1 MSKSTIPQKLQSAIW
16 ARAGGRCQYRGCNV
30 DLVGDL
36 IAGRRDGLYGFIAH
50 IVADSADGPR
60 GNPVR
65 SPQLAKDLCNL
76 MLMCGRHHKLI
87 DVDQAAEHPEELLL
101 AMKAAHESR
110 IALVAGIDEERSS
123 HVLRFC
129 STIGQNEA
137 LVSKQAIFSAMAP
150 DRFPESDQTID
161 LELLNLAMTDGEQAY
176 WTTQAENLRRQFA
189 AKVSGRIE
197 RQEIRHVSVFALAPQ
212 PLLIELGR
220 LLCDIVPVVTHQRH
234 REPSSWRWARDSKP
248 VTYLTS
254 EPTSQRDGPVV
265 LKLGVSATVTDD
277 RIEAVLGSKPAIWSL
292 SADAPGND
300 IIRHPDDQASYRKLL
315 RGLFDRIKAT
325 HGPAGDL
332 HVFPAVPASLA
343 VETGRVWMPKADLPM
358 LVYDQQPGR
367 GFVPALRIA

>member
-1 MSKSTIPQKLQSAIW
+1 MSKSAIPQKLQSAIW

-50 IVADSADGPR
+50 IVADSVEGPR
-60 GNPVR
+60 GDLIR
-65 SPQLAKDLCNL
+65 SPLLAKDLSNL

-87 DVDQAAEHPEELLL
+87 DLDAAVDHPEGLLL

-110 IALVAGIDEERSS
+110 ITLVAGIDEERSS

-129 STIGQNEA
+129 SNIGQNEA
-137 LVSKQAIFSAMAP
+137 LVSKQSIFSAMAP

-161 LELLNLAMTDGEQAY
+161 LELLNFAMTDGEQAY

-189 AKVSGRIE
+189 VKVSGRIE
-197 RQEIRHVSVFALAPQ
+197 RQEIRHISVFALAPQ

-220 LLCDIVPVVTHQRH
+220 LLCDIVPATTHQRH
-234 REPSSWRWARDSKP
+234 REPSSWRWARDREP
-248 VTYLTS
+248 VTYSMS
-254 EPTSQRDGPVV
+254 EPAGRQEGPVV
-265 LKLGVSATVTDD
+265 LKLGVSGTVTDD
-277 RIEAVLGSKPAIWSL
+277 RIRAVLGGEVAIWSL
-292 SADAPGND
+292 TADDPGND
-300 IIRHPDDQASYRKLL
+300 IVRCPDDQASYRRLL
-315 RGLFDRIKAT
+315 RGLFDRIKAR
-325 HGPAGDL
+325 HGTDHDL
-332 HVFPAVPASLA
+332 HVFPAVPASIA
-343 VETGRVWMPKADLPM
+343 VETGRIWMPKADLPM

>member
-1 MSKSTIPQKLQSAIW
+1 MSKSAIPQKLQSAIW

-60 GNPVR
+60 GDPVR
-65 SPQLAKDLCNL
+65 SAELAKNLSNL

-87 DVDQAAEHPEELLL
+87 DVDAVADHPVELLL

-129 STIGQNEA
+129 ANIGQNEA

-161 LELLNLAMTDGEQAY
+161 LELLNLAMTDGEEAY
-176 WTTQAENLRRQFA
+176 WTTQAENLRRQYK

-197 RQEIRHVSVFALAPQ
+197 RQEIRHISAFALAPQ

-220 LLCDIVPVVTHQRH
+220 LMCDIVPTTAHQRH
-234 REPSSWRWARDSKP
+234 REPSGWRWARDGEP
-248 VTYLTS
+248 VTYSIT
-254 EPTSQRDGPVV
+254 EPTGQSGPVV
-265 LKLGVSATVTDD
+265 LKLGVSATITDD
-277 RIEAVLGSKPAIWSL
+277 RIEAVVGSDAAIWSL
-292 SADAPGND
+292 TADAPGND
-300 IIRHPDDQASYRKLL
+300 IIRRPEDQASYRKHL
-315 RGLFDRIKAT
+315 RELFDRIKAR
-325 HGPAGDL
+325 HGTVSEL

-358 LVYDQQPGR
+358 LIYDQQPSR
-367 GFVPALRIA
+367 GFVPTLRIA

>member
-1 MSKSTIPQKLQSAIW
+1 MSKSAIPQKLQSAIW

-60 GNPVR
+60 GDPVR
-65 SPQLAKDLCNL
+65 SAELAKDLSNL

-87 DVDQAAEHPEELLL
+87 DVDAVADHPTELLL

-129 STIGQNEA
+129 ANIGQNEA
-137 LVSKQAIFSAMAP
+137 LVSKQAVFSAMAP

-161 LELLNLAMTDGEQAY
+161 LELLNLAMTDGEREF
-176 WTTQAENLRRQFA
+176 WTTQVDNLRRQFA

-220 LLCDIVPVVTHQRH
+220 LLGEIVPVATHQRH
-234 REPSSWRWARDSKP
+234 REPASWKWARDSEP
-248 VTYLTS
+248 VAYSTS
-254 EPTSQRDGPVV
+254 APTARNGPVV

-315 RGLFDRIKAT
+315 RGLFDRIKAA

-358 LVYDQQPGR
+358 VVYDQQPGR
-367 GFVPALRIA
+367 GFVRTLRIA

>member
-1 MSKSTIPQKLQSAIW
+1 MSKSSIPQKLQSAIW

-50 IVADSADGPR
+50 IVADSTDGPR
-60 GNPVR
+60 GDPIR
-65 SPQLAKDLCNL
+65 SPQLAKDLSNL

-87 DVDQAAEHPEELLL
+87 DVDQVAEHPEELLL
-101 AMKAAHESR
+101 PMKAAHESR
-110 IALVAGIDEERSS
+110 MALVASIDEERSS

-129 STIGQNEA
+129 ANIGQNEA

-220 LLCDIVPVVTHQRH
+220 LLCDIVPVATHQRH
-234 REPSSWRWARDSKP
+234 REPSSWRWACDSKP
-248 VTYLTS
+248 VTYLSS
-254 EPTSQRDGPVV
+254 EPIGQRDGPVV

-277 RIEAVLGSKPAIWSL
+277 RIEAVLGSEPAIWSL

-300 IIRHPDDQASYRKLL
+300 IVRHPEDQASYRRLL
-315 RGLFDRIKAT
+315 RSLFDRIKAK
-325 HGPAGDL
+325 HGTATEL

-343 VETGRVWMPKADLPM
+343 IETGRVWMPKADLPM

-367 GFVPALRIA
+367 GFVPTLRIA

>member
-1 MSKSTIPQKLQSAIW
+1 MSKSAIPQKLQSAIW
-16 ARAGGRCQYRGCNV
+16 ARAGGRCQYHGCNV

-60 GNPVR
+60 GDPVR
-65 SPQLAKDLCNL
+65 SAELAKDLSNL
-76 MLMCGRHHKLI
+76 MLMCGRHHKFI
-87 DVDQAAEHPEELLL
+87 DVYAVADHPMELLL

-129 STIGQNEA
+129 ANIGQNEA
-137 LVSKQAIFSAMAP
+137 LVSKQAVFSAMAP

-161 LELLNLAMTDGEQAY
+161 LELLNLAMTDGEEAY
-176 WTTQAENLRRQFA
+176 WTTQAENLRRQYK

-197 RQEIRHVSVFALAPQ
+197 RQEIRHISAFALAPQ

-220 LLCDIVPVVTHQRH
+220 LLCDIVPVTTHQRH
-234 REPSSWRWARDSKP
+234 REPSSWRWARDREPVSYSMSKP
-248 VTYLTS
+248 TG
-254 EPTSQRDGPVV
+254 QRDGPVV

-277 RIEAVLGSKPAIWSL
+277 RIKAVLGGEVEIWSL
-292 SADAPGND
+292 TADDPGND
-300 IIRHPDDQASYRKLL
+300 IVRCPDDQASYRRLL
-315 RGLFDRIKAT
+315 RGLFDRIKAK
-325 HGPAGDL
+325 HGTGRDL

>member
-1 MSKSTIPQKLQSAIW
+1 MSKSAIPQKLQSAIW

-50 IVADSADGPR
+50 IVADSVEGPR
-60 GNPVR
+60 GDLIR
-65 SPQLAKDLCNL
+65 SPLLAKDISNL

-87 DVDQAAEHPEELLL
+87 DLDAAVDHPEDLLL

-110 IALVAGIDEERSS
+110 ITLVTGIDEERSS

-129 STIGQNEA
+129 ANIGQNEA

-161 LELLNLAMTDGEQAY
+161 LELLNFAMTDGEQAY

-189 AKVSGRIE
+189 VKVSGRIE
-197 RQEIRHVSVFALAPQ
+197 RQEIRHISVFALAPQ

-220 LLCDIVPVVTHQRH
+220 LLCDIVPATTHQRH
-234 REPSSWRWARDSKP
+234 REPSSWRWARDREP
-248 VTYLTS
+248 VTYSMS
-254 EPTSQRDGPVV
+254 EPAGRQEGPVV
-265 LKLGVSATVTDD
+265 LKLGVSGTVTDD
-277 RIEAVLGSKPAIWSL
+277 RIRAVLGGEVAIWSL
-292 SADAPGND
+292 TADDPGND
-300 IIRHPDDQASYRKLL
+300 IVRCPDDQASYRRLL
-315 RGLFDRIKAT
+315 RGLFDRIKAR
-325 HGPAGDL
+325 HGTDHDL
-332 HVFPAVPASLA
+332 HVFPAVPASIA
-343 VETGRVWMPKADLPM
+343 VETGRIWMPKADLPM
-358 LVYDQQPGR
+358 LVYDKQPGR

>member
-1 MSKSTIPQKLQSAIW
+1 MSKSAIPQKLQSAIW

-60 GNPVR
+60 GDPVR
-65 SPQLAKDLCNL
+65 SAELAKDLANL

-87 DVDQAAEHPEELLL
+87 DVDAVADHPTELLL

-129 STIGQNEA
+129 ANIGQNEA
-137 LVSKQAIFSAMAP
+137 LVSKQAVFSAMAP

-161 LELLNLAMTDGEQAY
+161 LELLNLAMTDGEREF
-176 WTTQAENLRRQFA
+176 WTTQVDNLRRQFA

-220 LLCDIVPVVTHQRH
+220 LLGEIVPVATHQRH
-234 REPSSWRWARDSKP
+234 REPASWKWARDSEP
-248 VTYLTS
+248 VAYSTS
-254 EPTSQRDGPVV
+254 APTARNGPVV

-358 LVYDQQPGR
+358 VVYDQQPGR
-367 GFVPALRIA
+367 GFVRTLRIA

>member
-1 MSKSTIPQKLQSAIW
+1 MSKSAIPQKLQSAIW

-50 IVADSADGPR
+50 IVADSVEGPR
-60 GNPVR
+60 GDLIR
-65 SPQLAKDLCNL
+65 SPLLAKDLSNL

-87 DVDQAAEHPEELLL
+87 DLDAAVDHPEDLLL

-110 IALVAGIDEERSS
+110 ITLVAGIDEERSS

-129 STIGQNEA
+129 SNIGQNEA
-137 LVSKQAIFSAMAP
+137 LVSKQSIFSAMAP

-161 LELLNLAMTDGEQAY
+161 LELLNFAMTDGEQAY

-189 AKVSGRIE
+189 VKVSGRIE
-197 RQEIRHVSVFALAPQ
+197 RQEIRHISVFALAPQ

-220 LLCDIVPVVTHQRH
+220 LLCDIVPAITHQRH
-234 REPSSWRWARDSKP
+234 REPSSWRWARDREP
-248 VTYLTS
+248 VTYSMS
-254 EPTSQRDGPVV
+254 EPAGRQEGPVV
-265 LKLGVSATVTDD
+265 LKLGVSGTVTDD
-277 RIEAVLGSKPAIWSL
+277 RIRAVLGGEVAIWSL
-292 SADAPGND
+292 TADDPGND
-300 IIRHPDDQASYRKLL
+300 IVRCPDDQASYRRLL
-315 RGLFDRIKAT
+315 RGLFDRIKAR
-325 HGPAGDL
+325 HGTDHDL
-332 HVFPAVPASLA
+332 HVFPAVPASIA
-343 VETGRVWMPKADLPM
+343 VETGRIWMPKADLPM

>member
-1 MSKSTIPQKLQSAIW
+1 MWTQPVSKSSIPQKLQSAIW

-50 IVADSADGPR
+50 VVADSVEGPR
-60 GNPVR
+60 GDPIR
-65 SPQLAKDLCNL
+65 SPLLAKDLSNL

-87 DVDQAAEHPEELLL
+87 DVDAAVEHPEELLL

-110 IALVAGIDEERSS
+110 IARVAGIDEERSS

-129 STIGQNEA
+129 ANIGQNEA

-150 DRFPESDQTID
+150 ERYPESDQTID
-161 LELLNLAMTDGEQAY
+161 LELLNLALTDGEREF
-176 WTTQAENLRRQFA
+176 WTTQVDNLRRQFA

-220 LLCDIVPVVTHQRH
+220 LLGEIVPVATHQRH
-234 REPSSWRWARDSKP
+234 REPTSWRWARDSEP
-248 VTYLTS
+248 VAYSTLA
-254 EPTSQRDGPVV
+254 PTGQRNGPVV

-300 IIRHPDDQASYRKLL
+300 IIRHPNDQ
-315 RGLFDRIKAT
+315 
-325 HGPAGDL
+325 
-332 HVFPAVPASLA
+332 VP
-343 VETGRVWMPKADLPM
+343 GYIC
-358 LVYDQQPGR
+358 VYS
-367 GFVPALRIA
+367 

>member
-1 MSKSTIPQKLQSAIW
+1 MSKSAIPQKLQSAIW

-50 IVADSADGPR
+50 IVADSVEGPR
-60 GNPVR
+60 GDLIR
-65 SPQLAKDLCNL
+65 SPLLAKDLSNL

-87 DVDQAAEHPEELLL
+87 DLDAAVDHPEGLLL

-110 IALVAGIDEERSS
+110 ITLVTGIDEERSS

-129 STIGQNEA
+129 ANIGQNEA

-161 LELLNLAMTDGEQAY
+161 LELLNFAMTDGEQAY

-189 AKVSGRIE
+189 VKVSGRIE
-197 RQEIRHVSVFALAPQ
+197 RQEIRHISVFALAPQ

-220 LLCDIVPVVTHQRH
+220 LLCDIVPATTHQRH
-234 REPSSWRWARDSKP
+234 REPSSWRWARDREP
-248 VTYLTS
+248 VTYSIS
-254 EPTSQRDGPVV
+254 EPAGRQEGPVV
-265 LKLGVSATVTDD
+265 LKLGVSGTVTDD
-277 RIEAVLGSKPAIWSL
+277 RIRAVLGGEVAIWSL
-292 SADAPGND
+292 TADDPGND
-300 IIRHPDDQASYRKLL
+300 IVRCPDDQASYRRLL
-315 RGLFDRIKAT
+315 RGLFDRIKAR
-325 HGPAGDL
+325 HGTDHDL
-332 HVFPAVPASLA
+332 HVFPAVPASIA
-343 VETGRVWMPKADLPM
+343 VETGRIWMPKADLPM
-358 LVYDQQPGR
+358 LVYDKQPGR